1 MSGTDKNNSDILVN
15 IESGVM
21 TITLNRVEKKN
32 SISSAMYATMADALV
47 QADSNAIVR
56 VVVFQGHETVFSA
69 GNDIGDFLNNP
80 PSTQESPVFRFL
92 YAISAF
98 SKPVLAAVCGPAV
111 GIGTTMLLHCDLV
124 YAGDNAAF
132 SMPFVNL
139 GLCPEAA
146 SSLLAPQLMG
156 YHRAAEALLL
166 GEPFMAEA
174 ALEVGLVNRILSP
187 LEANNY
193 TQNIARKLAA
203 KPINSLVETKRLM
216 KKGQLALVTQ
226 QIGDEA
232 VSFGRM
238 LKEPAAKEAFGAFL
252 EKRKPDFSAVNQI
265 S

>member
-1 MSGTDKNNSDILVN
+1 MNNLDNDIL
-15 IESGVM
+15 IHAESGVM
-21 TITLNRVEKKN
+21 TITFNRVAKKN

-47 QADSNAIVR
+47 EAEKSSAVR

-111 GIGTTMLLHCDLV
+111 GIGTTMLFHCDLV

-174 ALEVGLVNRILSP
+174 ALEVGLINRVLSP

-193 TQNIARKLAA
+193 AQNIARKLAA
-203 KPINSLVETKRLM
+203 KPISSLIETKRLM
-216 KKGQLALVTQ
+216 KTGQLALVKQ

-238 LKEPAAKEAFGAFL
+238 LKEPAAKEAFAAFL
-252 EKRKPDFSAVNQI
+252 QKRTPNFSA
-265 S
+265 